1 MSHSLTVYCIMASR
15 WDIFLQEDTF
25 SQQVELHTVVCCNES
40 GCKKSLPATTM
51 EEKVRRLKMERNRPA
66 QKDMPRQLPHRMK
79 LKKPRQ
85 ELPQKDMPRKELK
98 KQMKKKK
105 KPARLSTTL
114 LRSAAEISGAIMRS
128 FVEYKT
134 TKATLKID
142 EPDPIF
148 DENVESEDMWQALYN
163 EEAAYEKMVKERQY

>member
-1 MSHSLTVYCIMASR
+1 
-15 WDIFLQEDTF
+15 
-25 SQQVELHTVVCCNES
+25 
-40 GCKKSLPATTM
+40 M

-66 QKDMPRQLPHRMK
+66 QKDMPRQLPHKMK
-79 LKKPRQ
+79 LRKPRQ
-85 ELPQKDMPRKELK
+85 ELPQKDLPRKELK

-128 FVEYKT
+128 FVDYKT
-134 TKATLKID
+134 TKALKID

-148 DENVESEDMWQALYN
+148 DENVPSEDMWQALYN